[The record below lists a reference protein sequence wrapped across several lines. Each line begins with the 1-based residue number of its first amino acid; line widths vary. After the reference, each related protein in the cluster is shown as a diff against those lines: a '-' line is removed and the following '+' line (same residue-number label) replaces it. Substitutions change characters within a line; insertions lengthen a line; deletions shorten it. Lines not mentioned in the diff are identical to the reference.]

1 MNSQAL
7 FIYSSLNFENV
18 KHKSST
24 INAFQDRLSKSVVL
38 FEQLLCLVFL
48 YEGRLD

>member
-7 FIYSSLNFENV
+7 FIYSSHNNFEDV

-38 FEQLLCLVFL
+38 FELLLCLVFL
-48 YEGRLD
+48 YEG